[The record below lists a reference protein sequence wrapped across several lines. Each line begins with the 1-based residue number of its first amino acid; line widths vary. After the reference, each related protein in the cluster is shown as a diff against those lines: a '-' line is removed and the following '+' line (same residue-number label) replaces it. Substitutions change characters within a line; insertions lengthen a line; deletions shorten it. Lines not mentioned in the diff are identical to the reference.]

1 MHIFGIQITSR
12 FDGTIKALHYAVN
25 DMAIVGKVR
34 YTSK

>member
-12 FDGTIKALHYAVN
+12 FDGTIEALHYAVD

-34 YTSK
+34 CISR